1 MPLENLQDG
10 ISSGDAEKKRY
21 TEVEANS
28 TNSVMLPCWASL
40 VLLGYVL
47 AVFWFAVYMDQRLP
61 NPVGYNDTHFGQD
74 LFIEERARGYL
85 KDITNFG
92 PRPIGSKGNK
102 VLTSE

>member
-10 ISSGDAEKKRY
+10 TSGGDAEKKRY
-21 TEVEANS
+21 TEVEATNS

-61 NPVGYNDTHFGQD
+61 NPVGYNDTLFGQD

-102 VLTSE
+102 VMSE

>member
-1 MPLENLQDG
+1 MPLENLKDE
-10 ISSGDAEKKRY
+10 SSGDDDVEKKRY
-21 TEVEANS
+21 TAEVEANS

-47 AVFWFAVYMDQRLP
+47 TVFWIAVYMDQRLP
-61 NPVGYNDTHFGQD
+61 NPVGYNDTLFGQD

-102 VLTSE
+102 V